1 MPDSRGTEA
10 SALWQERASWRLCLG
25 GGTRYRSRRSGT
37 RVPPREAY
45 SWPFTA
51 SLLAA
56 NEQRIRG
63 IQAFIDAF
71 LVTAEVP
78 RVMTI
83 SLSALALCRVAY
95 SPDTHEQRAAG
106 FPPSDAAFGV
116 SPDSMVSVA
125 AVRAL
130 VEVVTRAGFPGA
142 ELLEAAQLRPEQLAK
157 ADARIRRSELYLLCA
172 RALELTNDP
181 ALGLHW
187 AEKLTES
194 TFIPISQLIAYA
206 PTLRHGFESMAQF
219 VRILSDET
227 DYQVIESED
236 TVTLRAVPLIGAP
249 LPAQRFLAEMM
260 VAGFFRL
267 LRDFSTS
274 AMPHRVN
281 FAYQAPSYHAE
292 YTRVFER
299 TVMFGQPFTGIVFD
313 RALLDLPAP
322 HKDRDLHEA
331 FRAVAQRRLLETT
344 QRTTFT
350 ERVREHLVR
359 KGGPH
364 RTDMEEAA
372 RAVGLSVRSLR
383 RRLSGEGSSYQEVA
397 NEALTIVA
405 KHMLMSTQF
414 SIQET
419 GYAMGFADARSFH
432 RAFRRWTGITP
443 GAYRRAQREGPTEE

>member
-1 MPDSRGTEA
+1 MPGSLPVRH
-10 SALWQERASWRLCLG
+10 RA
-25 GGTRYRSRRSGT
+25 
-37 RVPPREAY
+37 
-45 SWPFTA
+45 WPFAA

-56 NEQRIRG
+56 SEQRNRG
-63 IQAFIDAF
+63 IQALIDAF

-78 RVMTI
+78 GVMTL
-83 SLSALALCRVAY
+83 SLSSLAPCRVAY
-95 SPDTHEQRAAG
+95 SPDTREQRSAG
-106 FPPSDAAFGV
+106 FPAVDTAFGV
-116 SPDSMVSVA
+116 SPESMVSMA

-130 VEVVTRAGFPGA
+130 VEVVTRAGIPGA
-142 ELLEAAQLRPEQLAK
+142 DLLGAARLKPEQLSK
-157 ADARIRRSELYLLCA
+157 PDARIRRSELYLLCA

-227 DYQVIESED
+227 DYQIIESED

-249 LPAQRFLAEMM
+249 MPAQRFLSELM

-274 AMPHRVN
+274 ATPHRIN
-281 FAYQAPSYHAE
+281 FAYEPPPYHTE

-299 TVMFGQPFTGIVFD
+299 AVVFGQPFTGIVFD

-331 FRAVAQRRLLETT
+331 FRVVAQRRLLETT

-350 ERVREHLVR
+350 ERVREYLVR

-364 RTDMEEAA
+364 RVDMEEAA

-383 RRLSGEGSSYQEVA
+383 RRLSAEGSSYQTVA

-405 KHMLMSTQF
+405 KHMLMSTQYT
-414 SIQET
+414 IQET

-443 GAYRRAQREGPTEE
+443 GAYRRSQQEGPGEE